1 VNYGSLFR
9 NKNMK
14 NKILC
19 LIGLLLFFNN
29 ANAQL
34 TLKEAINR
42 SISTNKG
49 IEAAKKNVEAKT
61 NNVQSAYGRY
71 LPNIN
76 FDITYNYI
84 DRDIVIDLSPIR
96 SAMISLQANNQVGF
110 SNLEA
115 LLKTGAPLTAEQQQ
129 AIKQGATE
137 KLNNSI
143 PEFEKTLKERAFP
156 KATFT
161 INQPIF
167 TGGKISAGVD
177 ASRAQKELELKKLD
191 AETAEIVSQVIN
203 AYINVLI
210 AEENLQ
216 VRYDALKT
224 IEKHN
229 ERAQGMLK
237 QGLIAPHD
245 KLRADVALSEAK
257 RNVFEAEEKLK
268 IAKIALSSLLNNNE
282 ISQLAEKIQYKT
294 VEQNA
299 EYFIEIAKNNNP
311 LLEQIRYGAK
321 ALDAKAKAEMANYF
335 PTIYGFGMYDVFDH
349 YRSAIDPKWAVGIG
363 ASFTIF
369 NGMRRT
375 NDYQA
380 AKAESESYNTL
391 AAEIERKIEL
401 GVRNYYLEMKLAEN
415 SYLMLE
421 DAIQQATENLRLNE
435 KRYETGLGTSIEV
448 LDAELSLEA
457 IKLKRNNALK
467 DYYSNLAQICKIIN
481 NNDYFLNIWEKNN

>member
-1 VNYGSLFR
+1 
-9 NKNMK
+9 MK

-380 AKAESESYNTL
+380 AKAESESYNAL

-401 GVRNYYLEMKLAEN
+401 GVRNYYMEMKLAEN

-457 IKLKRNNALK
+457 IKLNRNNALK
-467 DYYSNLAQICKIIN
+467 DDYSNLVQICKIIN